1 MSPKNL
7 NVSSKTHR
15 FLYNKLKDKRISQIY
30 KKFERDL
37 YLNEDFI
44 VAVSGGPDSL
54 ALCFLS
60 KIYSIKKKIDI
71 KYYIIDHGLRK
82 NSASEAKY
90 VQNKLKSFSINL
102 NILKWSGS
110 KPKRNIQSIA
120 RNKRYKLLIEKSKEL
135 RIKNVLTGH
144 QLDDLFE
151 NFFIRILRGSG
162 LNGLISLDQKIH
174 YKKINIIRPL
184 IYFNKEDLIYI
195 AELVFK
201 SYIIDPFNEDD
212 KFKRVRIRN
221 FLKQLKSEGFDRE
234 KFILTIKNLKIAN
247 ESIKFYTEKN
257 LKNNISFLK
266 NKSVVIKQNFFS
278 NSEEVVFRSITK
290 IIQFVG
296 KRHYPSRGKKVE
308 KVINMLNSK
317 SPFKITLGGCIIMK
331 FSKTIIITKE

>member
-1 MSPKNL
+1 MSLKNL
-7 NVSSKTHR
+7 IVKNKTHK
-15 FLYNKLKDKRISQIY
+15 LLLNKLKNKKILKIY
-30 KKFERDL
+30 KKFESN
-37 YLNEDFI
+37 LNINENFI

-54 ALCFLS
+54 ALAFLS
-60 KIYSIKKKIDI
+60 KIYSIKKKLDI

>member
-1 MSPKNL
+1 MSQKNL
-7 NVSSKTHR
+7 IVKNKTHK
-15 FLYNKLKDKRISQIY
+15 LLLNKLKNKKILKIY
-30 KKFERDL
+30 QKFESN
-37 YLNEDFI
+37 LNINENFI

-54 ALCFLS
+54 ALAFLS

-71 KYYIIDHGLRK
+71 KYYIIDHGLRR

-135 RIKNVLTGH
+135 KIKNILTGH

-162 LNGLISLDQKIH
+162 LNGLISLDQKI
-174 YKKINIIRPL
+174 YYNKINIIRPL

-221 FLKQLKSEGFDRE
+221 FLKQLTSEGFDRE

-296 KRHYPSRGKKVE
+296 KRHYPARGKKVE

-317 SPFKITLGGCIIMK
+317 FPFKITLGGCIIKK

>member
-7 NVSSKTHR
+7 IVKNKTHK
-15 FLYNKLKDKRISQIY
+15 LLLNKLKNKKILNIY
-30 KKFERDL
+30 KKFESN
-37 YLNEDFI
+37 LNINENFI

-54 ALCFLS
+54 ALAFLS
-60 KIYSIKKKIDI
+60 KIYSIKKKLDI

-110 KPKRNIQSIA
+110 KPKRNIQSTA

-266 NKSVVIKQNFFS
+266 NKSVVIKENFFS

>member
-7 NVSSKTHR
+7 IVKNKTHK
-15 FLYNKLKDKRISQIY
+15 LLLNKLKNKKILNIY
-30 KKFERDL
+30 KKFESN
-37 YLNEDFI
+37 LNINENFI

-54 ALCFLS
+54 ALAFLS
-60 KIYSIKKKIDI
+60 KIYSIKKKLDI

-266 NKSVVIKQNFFS
+266 NKSVVIKENFFS

>member
-1 MSPKNL
+1 M
-7 NVSSKTHR
+7 
-15 FLYNKLKDKRISQIY
+15 
-30 KKFERDL
+30 
-37 YLNEDFI
+37 
-44 VAVSGGPDSL
+44 
-54 ALCFLS
+54 
-60 KIYSIKKKIDI
+60 
-71 KYYIIDHGLRK
+71 
-82 NSASEAKY
+82 
-90 VQNKLKSFSINL
+90 

-162 LNGLISLDQKIH
+162 LNGLISLDQKIY

-266 NKSVVIKQNFFS
+266 NKSVVIKENFFS

-296 KRHYPSRGKKVE
+296 KRHYPARGKKVE

-317 SPFKITLGGCIIMK
+317 FPFKITLGGCIIMK

>member
-1 MSPKNL
+1 MSLKNL
-7 NVSSKTHR
+7 IVKNKTHK
-15 FLYNKLKDKRISQIY
+15 LLLNKLKNKKILKIY
-30 KKFERDL
+30 KKFESN
-37 YLNEDFI
+37 LNINENFI

-54 ALCFLS
+54 ALAFLS

-102 NILKWSGS
+102 NILKWKGS

-120 RNKRYKLLIEKSKEL
+120 RNKRYKLLIEKSKEFK
-135 RIKNVLTGH
+135 IKNILTGH

-201 SYIIDPFNEDD
+201 SYITDPFNEDD

-247 ESIKFYTEKN
+247 ESIKFYIEKN
-257 LKNNISFLK
+257 LKNNISLLK

-278 NSEEVVFRSITK
+278 NSEEVIFRSITK

-296 KRHYPSRGKKVE
+296 KKHYPSRGKKVE

-317 SPFKITLGGCIIMK
+317 SPFKITLGGCIIMR

>member
-7 NVSSKTHR
+7 IVKNKTHK
-15 FLYNKLKDKRISQIY
+15 LLLNKLKNKKILNIY
-30 KKFERDL
+30 KKFESN
-37 YLNEDFI
+37 LNINENFI

-54 ALCFLS
+54 ALAFLS
-60 KIYSIKKKIDI
+60 KIYSIKKKLDI

-110 KPKRNIQSIA
+110 KPKRNLQSIA

-266 NKSVVIKQNFFS
+266 NKSVVIKENFFS

>member
-1 MSPKNL
+1 MSQKNL
-7 NVSSKTHR
+7 IVKNKTHK
-15 FLYNKLKDKRISQIY
+15 LLLNKLKNKKILKIY
-30 KKFERDL
+30 KKFESN
-37 YLNEDFI
+37 LNINENFI

-54 ALCFLS
+54 ALAFLS
-60 KIYSIKKKIDI
+60 KIYSIKKRIDI

-102 NILKWSGS
+102 DILKWKGS

-201 SYIIDPFNEDD
+201 SYITDPFNEDD

-247 ESIKFYTEKN
+247 ESINFHTEKN

-278 NSEEVVFRSITK
+278 NSEEVIFRSITK

-296 KRHYPSRGKKVE
+296 KKHYPSRGKKVE

-317 SPFKITLGGCIIMK
+317 SPFKITLGGCIIMR

>member
-1 MSPKNL
+1 MLFRS
-7 NVSSKTHR
+7 
-15 FLYNKLKDKRISQIY
+15 
-30 KKFERDL
+30 
-37 YLNEDFI
+37 
-44 VAVSGGPDSL
+44 DSL
-54 ALCFLS
+54 ALAFLS
-60 KIYSIKKKIDI
+60 KIYSIKKKLDI
-71 KYYIIDHGLRK
+71 KFYIIDHGLRK

-110 KPKRNIQSIA
+110 KPKRNLQSIA

-266 NKSVVIKQNFFS
+266 NKSVVIKENFFS

>member
-1 MSPKNL
+1 MSQKNL
-7 NVSSKTHR
+7 NVQNKTHK
-15 FLYNKLKDKRISQIY
+15 FLLDKLKDKRTLRIY
-30 KKFERDL
+30 KKFKK
-37 YLNEDFI
+37 NFQIKKSAI

-54 ALCFLS
+54 ALSFLT
-60 KIYSIKKKIDI
+60 KIYSLKKSLDV
-71 KYYIIDHGLRK
+71 KYFIVDHRLRK
-82 NSASEAKY
+82 NSTTEAKS
-90 VQNKLKSFSINL
+90 VQKLLKNFSINL
-102 NILKWSGS
+102 NILTWKGS
-110 KPKRNIQSIA
+110 KPQKNIQSIS
-120 RNKRYKLLIEKSKEL
+120 RDKRYELLINQANKFKIENIL
-135 RIKNVLTGH
+135 LGH
-144 QLDDLFE
+144 HLDDLFE

-162 LNGLISLDQKIH
+162 LNGLISLDKKIY

-201 SYIIDPFNEDD
+201 SYITDPFNQDD

-247 ESIKFYTEKN
+247 ESIKFYIEKN
-257 LKNNISFLK
+257 LKNNISLLK

-278 NSEEVVFRSITK
+278 NSEEVIFRSITK

-296 KRHYPSRGKKVE
+296 KKHYPSRGKKVE

-317 SPFKITLGGCIIMK
+317 SPFKITLGGCIIMR

>member
-1 MSPKNL
+1 MSQKNL
-7 NVSSKTHR
+7 IVKNKTHK
-15 FLYNKLKDKRISQIY
+15 LLLNKLKNKKILKIY
-30 KKFERDL
+30 KKFESN
-37 YLNEDFI
+37 LNINENFI

-54 ALCFLS
+54 ALAFLS
-60 KIYSIKKKIDI
+60 KIYSIKKKLDI